1 MGNPDIHNGIFEP
14 WNSSLVS
21 LARHPNVHIKVSGAL
36 EEAAAGEYGNWFVVA
51 NVSLCYFLVPTVV
64 RRCPTRHT
72 SLLFRDER
80 TVAQI
85 RPFVRAVIS
94 AFGYERFDFF
104 HC

>member
-51 NVSLCYFLVPTVV
+51 NVSLCYFLVLSPLLSDVV
-64 RRCPTRHT
+64 RRDTYHCFSVTKGP
-72 SLLFRDER
+72 LLK
-80 TVAQI
+80 
-85 RPFVRAVIS
+85 S
-94 AFGYERFDFF
+94 A
-104 HC
+104 HLSAL